1 MESLAGLA
9 QVELVKNNPAV
20 ALAFVEKIL
29 SNLKEGG
36 NLEGTEEPLRVY
48 LIVYL
53 TLVKNQDMRA
63 SQVLEDAHSLLRDLV
78 SKIKEQSHKKMFI
91 QNVPWRREI
100 EGLWLQNQK
109 K

>member
-1 MESLAGLA
+1 M
-9 QVELVKNNPAV
+9 
-20 ALAFVEKIL
+20 
-29 SNLKEGG
+29 KEGG

-53 TLVKNQDMRA
+53 TLVKNQDTRA
-63 SQVLEDAHSLLRDLV
+63 NQVLEDGHSLLRDLV
-78 SKIKEQSHKKMFI
+78 SKIKEQSHKEMFV